1 MLFLSWNNFLSGKLG
16 VSFWAKTIKF
26 IQGAKRAG
34 LLLSPNGWASRGSR
48 VSGPGKSQP
57 LPLCLPHPFTHSPS
71 HIQLPRPTLNI
82 HRRTLARFVHPQLL
96 PGHYLGNITS
106 LFLIPELQS
115 CFVTRPRPIM
125 SLRPLKFQAVGEENE
140 EEESLDSVKVLTAKL
155 QLQTRRPSYLE
166 WTAQVQ
172 SQTWRKA
179 RAGPGPGEPGAIC
192 GFDSMDSALEWLRRE
207 LVSLVEWTALQRALG
222 TVLQDHGCGVGMDP
236 APSNCTFLWL
246 CPEEPG
252 HSILFRKTCWRIP
265 FNLLTLC
272 F

>member
-57 LPLCLPHPFTHSPS
+57 LPLCLPHPSTHSPS
-71 HIQLPRPTLNI
+71 HTQPPQPTLNI
-82 HRRTLARFVHPQLL
+82 HHRTLFTLSFCR
-96 PGHYLGNITS
+96 HYLGNITS
-106 LFLIPELQS
+106 LSLIPELQS
-115 CFVTRPRPIM
+115 CFVTRPRPTM
-125 SLRPLKFQAVGEENE
+125 SLRPPKFQAVGEENE
-140 EEESLDSVKVLTAKL
+140 EEESLDSVKALTAKL

-172 SQTWRKA
+172 SQTWRQA

-192 GFDSMDSALEWLRRE
+192 GFDSMESALEWLRRE
-207 LVSLVEWTALQRALG
+207 LREMQA
-222 TVLQDHGCGVGMDP
+222 QDRQLAGQ
-236 APSNCTFLWL
+236 L
-246 CPEEPG
+246 
-252 HSILFRKTCWRIP
+252 
-265 FNLLTLC
+265 
-272 F
+272 